1 MRRVLLS
8 LFLLSVLSPS
18 LRSQESIR
26 RQLNDVIVLEK
37 QGHFE
42 QAIRSVHALIDTND
56 LGDEAGRAWTILGFA
71 CEQLGRYQQARKAY
85 EQALQIL
92 QKSAPHSIEYG
103 SALLNFANLNNVTQG
118 PDVAARMWK
127 KALKVHTEMGFH
139 AGMAQDYALL
149 AGAALAKKH
158 IAAGKKE
165 LEKAIEEGKLVQNP
179 TAEQAIL
186 LSDIQ
191 GWKANVEGDGASEL
205 AAYQRS
211 LELWQQNHGE
221 ESPMAAWAY
230 LYLGVAYADC
240 KERERALASV
250 HKGLQIL
257 DRVVGHNT
265 PPYLTGEMLLAKV
278 LDQEGMRDE
287 ALQVRKQAQWS
298 AKELFHGECADCTV
312 SVASLR

>member
-1 MRRVLLS
+1 MRRAVLS
-8 LFLLSVLSPS
+8 LLLFSCLSPS
-18 LRSQESIR
+18 LRSQESTR
-26 RQLNDVIVLEK
+26 HQLNELITLEK
-37 QGHFE
+37 EGE
-42 QAIRSVHALIDTND
+42 YEKTIRGVHALIDANN

-92 QKSAPHSIEYG
+92 EKSAPHSIEYA
-103 SALLNFANLNNVTQG
+103 SALLNFANLNNATQG
-118 PDVAARMWK
+118 PDVASPLWK
-127 KALKVHTEMGFH
+127 KALKVHTELGYH
-139 AGMAQDYALL
+139 AGMEQDHALL

-158 IAAGKKE
+158 ISAGKKE
-165 LEKAIEEGKLVQNP
+165 LEKAIAEGKLVQNP

-186 LSDIQ
+186 FSDIQ
-191 GWKANVEGDGASEL
+191 GWMANVEGDGASEL

-211 LELWQQNHGE
+211 LELWRESHGE

-240 KERERALASV
+240 REREQALASV

-257 DRVVGHNT
+257 ERVVGHNT

-278 LDQEGMRDE
+278 LDREGMRDE
-287 ALQVRKQAQWS
+287 AQEIRKQAQWS
-298 AKELFHGECADCTV
+298 AKELLHGECADCTV